1 MKEIIGKAIHINKS
15 SFPRKLNID
24 NKIKTGEDQIVNKF
38 NKYFVNVGSSLAK
51 NIAYRCHLSL
61 SINELK

>member
-1 MKEIIGKAIHINKS
+1 MKEIIGNTIHINKS

-38 NKYFVNVGSSLAK
+38 NKYFVNVGSSFAK

>member
-15 SFPRKLNID
+15 SFRKLNID

>member
-15 SFPRKLNID
+15 SFRKLNID

-38 NKYFVNVGSSLAK
+38 NKYFVDVG
-51 NIAYRCHLSL
+51 
-61 SINELK
+61 